1 VHRRLKQDRALD
13 LKAKKTDLPA
23 MATVIDTLKAR
34 GPEDRAVRH
43 PEKQNRPDTPVLR
56 KPEWLRVR
64 APGSGQYNETKS
76 IVRENRLHTVCEEAA
91 CPNIGECW
99 SQKHAT
105 MMIMGEICTRACA
118 FCNVTTGLPTQLD
131 PDEPRRVAEAVA
143 KMGLKHVVITS
154 VDRDDLLDGGARHFA
169 EVVTAIRAAA
179 PGTTIEILTPDFLR
193 KEGAENVVI
202 DSKPDVFNH
211 NLETVPRLYLKI
223 RPGARYYNSL
233 RLLDRVKQRDPS
245 QFTKS
250 GLMVGLGETKEEV
263 MQVMDDMRSAGVD
276 FITIGQYLQ
285 PTRKHAAI
293 DRFVTPEEF
302 KAYEA
307 IARAK
312 GFLMVSSSPLTRS
325 SHHAGDDFAKLQAAR
340 RALDART
347 A

>member
-1 VHRRLKQDRALD
+1 
-13 LKAKKTDLPA
+13 
-23 MATVIDTLKAR
+23 MAVVIDTL
-34 GPEDRAVRH
+34 GDRRPRH
-43 PEKQNRPDTPVLR
+43 PEKQARPDTPLLR

-64 APGSGQYNETKS
+64 APGSPGYNATRDIVKS
-76 IVRENRLHTVCEEAA
+76 HGLVTVCEEAA

-99 SQKHAT
+99 SKSHAT

-118 FCNVTTGLPTQLD
+118 FCNVATGKPNPLD
-131 PDEPRRVAEAVA
+131 ATEPVRVADAVA

-154 VDRDDLLDGGARHFA
+154 VDRDDLSDGGAAHFA
-169 EVVTAIRAAA
+169 AVVRAIRAAA

-193 KEGAENVVI
+193 KPVSAAYEVI

-211 NLETVPRLYLKI
+211 NLETVPRLYLSI
-223 RPGARYYNSL
+223 RPGARYYHSL
-233 RLLDRVKQRDPS
+233 RLLERVKERDPT

-250 GLMVGLGETKEEV
+250 GVMVGLGEAKEEV

-293 DRFVTPEEF
+293 DRFVHPDEF
-302 KAYEA
+302 AAYEE

-312 GFLMVSSSPLTRS
+312 GFLMVSASPLTRS
-325 SHHAGDDFAKLQAAR
+325 SHHAGEDFARLQAAR
-340 RALDART
+340 IARET
-347 A
+347 AA